1 MSVVFYR
8 LFLFLYTC
16 GIGIASLFNKKARLW
31 LEGRKNIFQKLEE
44 SFDKN
49 TSPVI
54 WLHCA
59 SLGEFEQGRP
69 LLEQLKKDY
78 PAYKILLT
86 FFSPSGYEV
95 HKHYALADYVF
106 YLPMDNSK
114 NAKAFL
120 SIVQPQLIVFVKYE
134 FWYFY
139 LTEIKKQ
146 NIPFV
151 LVSAIF
157 RGNQPF
163 FKWYGSL
170 HRKMLHCF
178 SQLFVQDDASKKLLS
193 SISINNVTVCGDTRV
208 DRVSA
213 VADQWH
219 SIPEIE
225 TFCAHHQVIV
235 CGSTWEEDDEEL
247 NHYVNKNAAIRFI
260 IAPHEIDEDRLKE
273 CLGFYK
279 NAMLY
284 SDYLKTTVA
293 AENINTII
301 IDNIGLLKRL
311 YKYGDICFVGG
322 GFGGDGVHNV
332 LEPAVYHKP
341 VVFGPVYEKYREAV
355 ELEEAG
361 AAFSADNTLELE
373 AVFNDLFADK
383 KMYDDACDAAADYIN
398 HNSGAT
404 KAIEKYIRENILK

>member
-1 MSVVFYR
+1 MSLVSYR
-8 LFLFLYTC
+8 LFLLLYS
-16 GIGIASLFNKKARLW
+16 IGINIAALFNRKAKLW
-31 LEGRKNIFQKLEE
+31 LEGRKNIFQNIQS
-44 SFDKN
+44 SFSGN
-49 TSPVI
+49 TQPVI
-54 WLHCA
+54 WFHCA

-69 LLEQLKKDY
+69 LIEQLRKDY
-78 PAYKILLT
+78 PSHKILLT

-106 YLPMDNSK
+106 YLPLDSK
-114 NAKAFL
+114 QNARRFL
-120 SIVQPQLIVFVKYE
+120 QIVQPELIVFIKYE

-139 LTEIKKQ
+139 LNEIKNR
-146 NIPFV
+146 NIPLL
-151 LVSAIF
+151 LVSATF
-157 RGNQPF
+157 RKDQPF
-163 FKWYGSL
+163 FKWYGGL
-170 HRKMLHCF
+170 HRRMLQCF
-178 SQLFVQDDASKKLLS
+178 THIFIQDNDSKTLLS
-193 SISINNVTVCGDTRV
+193 SIGINDVTVCGDTRV
-208 DRVSA
+208 DRVTA
-213 VADQWH
+213 VAGQWH
-219 SIPEIE
+219 SIPEIAA
-225 TFCAHHQVIV
+225 FCTDHRVIV

-247 NHYVNKNAAIRFI
+247 NHYVNKNKDIRFI
-260 IAPHEIDEDRLKE
+260 IAPHEIDEDRLNE

-284 SDYLKTTVA
+284 SDYLKTTDTT
-293 AENINTII
+293 ENTNTII

-361 AAFSADNTLELE
+361 AAFPADNTLELE
-373 AVFNDLFADK
+373 ATFNDLFTDK
-383 KMYDDACDAAADYIN
+383 EMYDDACDAAANYISDK
-398 HNSGAT
+398 SGAT

>member
-1 MSVVFYR
+1 MSLVFYR
-8 LFLFLYTC
+8 LFLLLYS
-16 GIGIASLFNKKARLW
+16 IGINITALFNRKAKLW
-31 LEGRKNIFQKLEE
+31 LEGRKNILQKIQ
-44 SFDKN
+44 STFYGN
-49 TSPVI
+49 TQPVI
-54 WLHCA
+54 WFHCA

-69 LLEQLKKDY
+69 LIEQLRKDY
-78 PAYKILLT
+78 PFHKILVT

-95 HKHYALADYVF
+95 HKHYTLADYVF
-106 YLPMDNSK
+106 YLPMDDLK
-114 NAKAFL
+114 NAKVFL
-120 SIVQPQLIVFVKYE
+120 NIVQPALVVFVKYE

-139 LTEIKKQ
+139 LTEISKKDIQ
-146 NIPFV
+146 LL
-151 LVSAIF
+151 LVSATF
-157 RGNQPF
+157 RKDQPF

-170 HRKMLHCF
+170 HRRMLQCF
-178 SQLFVQDDASKKLLS
+178 THIFVQDNDSKTALS
-193 SISINNVTVCGDTRV
+193 SIDIHQVTVCGDTRV
-208 DRVSA
+208 DRVSE
-213 VADQWH
+213 VADKWH
-219 SIPEIE
+219 PIVAIE
-225 TFCAHHQVIV
+225 SFCTHHHVIV

-247 NHYVNKNAAIRFI
+247 NHYVNKNKDIRFI

-279 NAMLY
+279 NAILY
-284 SDYLKTTVA
+284 SDYLKSTVT

-361 AAFSADNTLELE
+361 AAFSADNTLALE
-373 AVFNDLFADK
+373 AIFNDLFADK
-383 KMYDDACDAAADYIN
+383 KMYSTACDAAANYISAT
-398 HNSGAT
+398 SGAT

>member
-1 MSVVFYR
+1 MSLAFYR
-8 LFLFLYTC
+8 LFLLLYS
-16 GIGIASLFNKKARLW
+16 IGIKIAALFNRKAKLW
-31 LEGRKNIFQKLEE
+31 LEGRKNIFPKIQAA
-44 SFDKN
+44 FHNN
-49 TSPVI
+49 TQSVI
-54 WLHCA
+54 WFHCA

-69 LLEQLKKDY
+69 LIEQLRKDY
-78 PAYKILLT
+78 PSHKILLT

-95 HKHYALADYVF
+95 HKHYAPADDVF
-106 YLPMDNSK
+106 YLPLDSK
-114 NAKAFL
+114 QNASRFL
-120 SIVQPQLIVFVKYE
+120 QIVQPELIIFIKYE

-139 LTEIKKQ
+139 LNEIKNR
-146 NIPFV
+146 NISLL
-151 LVSAIF
+151 LVSAAF
-157 RGNQPF
+157 RKDQPF
-163 FKWYGSL
+163 FKWYGTL
-170 HRKMLHCF
+170 HRHMLQCF
-178 SQLFVQDDASKKLLS
+178 TQIFVQDNDSKTLLS
-193 SISINNVTVCGDTRV
+193 SININNVIVCGDTRV
-208 DRVSA
+208 DRVSEVSA
-213 VADQWH
+213 QWH

-225 TFCAHHQVIV
+225 TFCTQHRVVV

-247 NHYVNKNAAIRFI
+247 NHYVNKSIDTRFI

-273 CLGFYK
+273 CLSFYK

-284 SDYLKTTVA
+284 SDYLKAGTA
-293 AENINTII
+293 AKNINTII

-332 LEPAVYHKP
+332 LEPAVYHRP

-373 AVFNDLFADK
+373 AVFNDLFSDK
-383 KMYDDACDAAADYIN
+383 KMYDDACEAAANYIN
-398 HNSGAT
+398 DHSGAT